1 MLEKHGAAPPMIVD
15 YDGEWLAQE
24 IRHHILRSYPF
35 FFFLQPHI
43 YIWCYQRCTLWFII
57 PDARMISIQQSPLCS
72 SPGQPVKL
80 QALIH

>member
-35 FFFLQPHI
+35 FFFCNLTFTSGVINGVRFGLLFQTPE
-43 YIWCYQRCTLWFII
+43 
-57 PDARMISIQQSPLCS
+57 
-72 SPGQPVKL
+72 
-80 QALIH
+80 